1 MAVKRRSGRFSLE
14 EDRQLISMASNGA
27 TIEAAAAKF
36 GALPETITRKVAKF
50 GIQLKSSAWSE
61 RQRAA
66 RAALLAGNRQVASR
80 SGEPWSM
87 EEDNQLR
94 AELAEGQTVRAIAR
108 QSKRTTRAIRRRAE
122 ILELSWLDAKSR

>member
-14 EDRQLISMASNGA
+14 EDRQLMSTASNGA

-50 GIQLKSSAWSE
+50 GVQLKSSAWSE
-61 RQRAA
+61 RQQVA
-66 RAALLAGNRQVASR
+66 RVLAGNRQVASR
-80 SGEPWSM
+80 SGEPWSI

-94 AELAEGQTVRAIAR
+94 ASLAEGQTVRTIAR
-108 QSKRTTRAIRRRAE
+108 HSKRTTRAIRRRAE
-122 ILELSWLDAKSR
+122 ILELSWLDAKAK